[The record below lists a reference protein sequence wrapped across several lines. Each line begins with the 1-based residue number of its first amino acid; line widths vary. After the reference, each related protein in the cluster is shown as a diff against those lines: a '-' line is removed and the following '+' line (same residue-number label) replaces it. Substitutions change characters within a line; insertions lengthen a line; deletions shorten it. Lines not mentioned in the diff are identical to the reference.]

1 MNPEQG
7 GLTYFV
13 PTKKIATLLSMIP
26 CTTLGVIFKSFKEI
40 LRTENSILIF
50 EQIVKINIAI

>member
-1 MNPEQG
+1 MDPEQG

-26 CTTLGVIFKSFKEI
+26 CTGVIFKSFKEI

-50 EQIVKINIAI
+50 EQIVKINIVI